1 MNIGDLVKINA
12 DSMKLKS
19 SHKLYDRIGIVT
31 EIIDANDSFAKT
43 RVKVVFTINS
53 ASQVFKFLTED
64 ISILNEAS

>member
-12 DSMKLKS
+12 ESMKLSS
-19 SHKLYDRIGIVT
+19 SHKLYERIGIVT
-31 EIIDANDSFAKT
+31 EIIDANHTFGKT

-53 ASQVFKFLTED
+53 TSQAFKFLTED